1 MKILI
6 VEDEFASR
14 KLLQIHMSEYGDC
27 FTAINGEEAIEAVKQ
42 SILEKSPYDLVCMDI
57 MMPKVTGIEA
67 VEAIRKIE
75 AANGIH
81 GLDGVKIIMTTAKG
95 LPGDIVGAFRAGC
108 EGYII
113 KPIRKQNL
121 ITELEKLGISAPAN
135 ASS

>member
-14 KLLQIHMSEYGDC
+14 KLLQVHMSEYGDC

-75 AANGIH
+75 AENGIH